1 MPFHNLP
8 KTVDE
13 AVERL
18 LDELS
23 LKEKAR
29 IAKMDAS
36 DLKVLHITF
45 GPHIRA
51 IFGFWTV
58 NEELLASCSAFGGEK
73 SLDAAECS
81 AMIIDVMWAR
91 LRRTHSLRAVK

>member
-23 LKEKAR
+23 LKEKAK

-51 IFGFWTV
+51 VFGFWTV
-58 NEELLASCSAFGGEK
+58 NEELLASCSAFSGEE
-73 SLDAAECS
+73 SLDVAECS
-81 AMIIDVMWAR
+81 AMIIDVLWAQ
-91 LRRTHSLRAVK
+91 LRQTHSLRAVK